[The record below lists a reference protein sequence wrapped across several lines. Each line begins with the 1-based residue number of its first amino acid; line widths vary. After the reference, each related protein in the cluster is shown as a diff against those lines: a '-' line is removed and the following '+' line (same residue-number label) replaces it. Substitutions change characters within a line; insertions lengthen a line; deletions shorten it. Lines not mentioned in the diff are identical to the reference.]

1 MSDRLHTT
9 LFGRSLDDYR
19 REPIAPCEHGQPA
32 KRVFVVDRETGRDVE
47 GPVGMESLDT
57 MASIRDDHAAD
68 HPGDVGRFTL
78 AFVHVPRR
86 DVPCCRT
93 EQDYPTPDRA

>member
-19 REPIAPCEHGQPA
+19 CEPIA
-32 KRVFVVDRETGRDVE
+32 
-47 GPVGMESLDT
+47 
-57 MASIRDDHAAD
+57 
-68 HPGDVGRFTL
+68 
-78 AFVHVPRR
+78 
-86 DVPCCRT
+86 PCCRT